1 MGKRLTYI
9 RTSVRIV
16 PGFLPETIQS
26 RKCRMKY
33 LEALKEEKNQQP
45 KILYPMKQKQK
56 KSLKC
61 DRKINNL
68 LKLSRW
74 R

>member
-33 LEALKEEKNQQP
+33 LEALKEEKKP
-45 KILYPMKQKQK
+45 AT
-56 KSLKC
+56 
-61 DRKINNL
+61 
-68 LKLSRW
+68 
-74 R
+74 